1 MTATS
6 RGADCDL
13 QKKLDSGVP
22 NSARIWNYWLGGKA
36 NFAVDR
42 EAGDQFRKDFPGV
55 VDTAREVRAFLVR
68 AVTYLAGEAGIR
80 QFVDIGAGLPTS
92 DNTHEVAQRIAPDSR
107 VVYVDNDPIVLM
119 NARALLASDPEG
131 VTEYV
136 YADARQP
143 DKILE
148 VAAETLDFT
157 QPIALILLGILGHL
171 TDDDETR
178 SIVRRLLDALGPGS
192 YLALCDGAPMSVE
205 TIEAHRRYNETG
217 AVPYILRYPETIAR
231 FFEGLDILE
240 PGVTEITRW
249 RSDSDASG
257 LPDPVH
263 NFGGIGRKP

>member
-6 RGADCDL
+6 RGEDYGL
-13 QKKLDSGVP
+13 PKKLDTAVP
-22 NSARIWNYWLGGKA
+22 SSARIWNYWLGGKA

-80 QFVDIGAGLPTS
+80 QFVDIGAGLPAA
-92 DNTHEVAQRIAPDSR
+92 DNTHEVAQRTAPDSR

-119 NARALLASDPEG
+119 NSRALLASSPEG
-131 VTEYV
+131 ATEYI
-136 YADARQP
+136 YADVRQP
-143 DKILE
+143 CKILE
-148 VAAETLDFT
+148 FAAGALDFT
-157 QPIALILLGILGHL
+157 QPVALILLGILGHL
-171 TDDDETR
+171 TDDDQAR
-178 SIVRRLLDALGPGS
+178 SIVRRLVDALPPGS

-205 TIEAHRRYNETG
+205 TIEAHQRYNETG
-217 AVPYILRYPETIAR
+217 AVPYVLRDPETIVR
-231 FFEGLDILE
+231 FFEGLDVLE
-240 PGVTEITRW
+240 PGIVEITRW
-249 RSDSDASG
+249 RPDSSG

>member
-6 RGADCDL
+6 RREDYEL
-13 QKKLDSGVP
+13 PKTLDTAAP

-42 EAGDQFRKDFPGV
+42 EAGDRFRKDFPGV
-55 VDTAREVRAFLVR
+55 VDVAREVRAFLVR

-92 DNTHEVAQRIAPDSR
+92 DNTHEVAQRIAPESR

-119 NARALLASDPEG
+119 NARALLASGPEG
-131 VTEYV
+131 TTEYI
-136 YADARQP
+136 YADVRQP
-143 DKILE
+143 EKILE
-148 VAAETLDFT
+148 VAAGTLDFT

-171 TDDDETR
+171 TDDDETL
-178 SIVRRLLDALGPGS
+178 SIVQRLMDALPPGS

-217 AVPYILRYPETIAR
+217 AVPYILRDPETIAR
-231 FFEGLDILE
+231 FFEGLDVLE
-240 PGVTEITRW
+240 PGIVEITRW
-249 RSDSDASG
+249 RPDPDSPG

-263 NFGGIGRKP
+263 DFGGIGRKP